1 MLSGVMP
8 RVRVII
14 RGLVQ
19 GVGFRWFVQRRAAA
33 LGVRG
38 WVANRRDGGV
48 EVEAEGVRSGL
59 EALVDALRQGPS
71 RAHVTDVV
79 TAWGEG
85 SGEHEGFVIR
95 DRESG

>member
-1 MLSGVMP
+1 MLRHVMP
-8 RVRVII
+8 GVRVIV
-14 RGLVQ
+14 RGHVQ

-38 WVANRRDGGV
+38 WVANRHDGAV
-48 EVEAEGVRSGL
+48 EVEAEGTRIEL

-71 RAHVTDVV
+71 RSHVQEVV
-79 TAWGEG
+79 ESWGEG
-85 SGEHEGFVIR
+85 SGRHEGFVIR